1 MAAVEEMPRP
11 LPDARSD
18 YLPIALLLVIL
29 GVILSAWYFA
39 SSYCPPPPTCNAPP
53 GYACSAPACPFP
65 NPFLLELGLSSASLG
80 LIIGLRSL
88 VRSRLSPVSGTSR
101 ETFQAIRDARTS
113 AVFWAASYV
122 PLLPL
127 IFQVQYTAWG
137 YLINQTSVSFA
148 VLFAFVS
155 LVMGLLSASGRA
167 RAVRAS
173 FRTATGRSVPPWPR
187 HAPAQRW
194 AMVQK
199 SVTLAFFLALGLSL
213 FWGFVAAPY
222 STCDHCPGP
231 TTDELRS
238 WAATVGGLNILAAGL
253 LFARTWLSFQMLRD
267 LVVRDAGSRA
277 TQRTARSDWIL
288 TIGAGL
294 TPFNPFYLMGFLF
307 IVSPS
312 PSSAMTY
319 EALFLPGLVGAIVV
333 VVGLSDL
340 LHLVSLPREGPP
352 LAGNPATVK
361 V

>member
-1 MAAVEEMPRP
+1 
-11 LPDARSD
+11 
-18 YLPIALLLVIL
+18 
-29 GVILSAWYFA
+29 
-39 SSYCPPPPTCNAPP
+39 
-53 GYACSAPACPFP
+53 
-65 NPFLLELGLSSASLG
+65 
-80 LIIGLRSL
+80 
-88 VRSRLSPVSGTSR
+88 
-101 ETFQAIRDARTS
+101 
-113 AVFWAASYV
+113 
-122 PLLPL
+122 
-127 IFQVQYTAWG
+127 
-137 YLINQTSVSFA
+137 
-148 VLFAFVS
+148 
-155 LVMGLLSASGRA
+155 
-167 RAVRAS
+167 
-173 FRTATGRSVPPWPR
+173 
-187 HAPAQRW
+187 
-194 AMVQK
+194 MVQK